1 MPADVWKPERR
12 TRLFLMQAR
21 LSLRGCIAQTTQLL
35 FWWTIYFYCSNLP
48 PTKCYPVL
56 SYHLVCTALECFN
69 FPNTCVHQLNA
80 CWNSVHRRIFDFKSW
95 ESVRELI
102 RCLNSSI
109 CITRKSCAF
118 CPVWCVV
125 IILLLL
131 QLSEFLFVHW
141 SIVNFVNLH
150 TYLLVI
156 CQMRISSLAT
166 DLSCLCEI

>member
-1 MPADVWKPERR
+1 
-12 TRLFLMQAR
+12 MQAR

-102 RCLNSSI
+102 RCLNSSTLYLYYQKKL
-109 CITRKSCAF
+109 CFLPSMMCCNNTVITSVAGVFIRSLEYSKLCKFAYVSPC
-118 CPVWCVV
+118 
-125 IILLLL
+125 
-131 QLSEFLFVHW
+131 
-141 SIVNFVNLH
+141 NLPNEDK
-150 TYLLVI
+150 LP
-156 CQMRISSLAT
+156 RNGP
-166 DLSCLCEI
+166 